1 MAKDLDENE
10 FTEILSF
17 LMDTDL
23 VVLYQ
28 VFLVDEKEQHGTLR
42 KLRDNISV
50 YSQLYNAYTA
60 RVLVSDPILYVKNE
74 MVRRFTGLN
83 GKLNSRII

>member
-1 MAKDLDENE
+1 MAKELGADE

-17 LMDTDL
+17 LIDTDL

-60 RVLVSDPILYVKNE
+60 RVLVSDPIPYLKNE
-74 MVRRFTGLN
+74 MVRRFAGLN